1 MHTELTVLVLAA
13 LLQMVQMV
21 IPGYFMSKTPEG
33 RAYNLTPRDAKREP
47 GIQEGR
53 ASRAFQNMDQNLL
66 LFAIAALVIAVTD
79 GGSWWTGLLAWL
91 WLGLRV
97 AYVPAYILGLVP
109 WRSAIWAAS
118 GLCLLL
124 LLLAALF

>member
-1 MHTELTVLVLAA
+1 MQTELTVLVLAA
-13 LLQMVQMV
+13 LLQLVQMG
-21 IPGYFMSKTPEG
+21 IPGFYMTRSPG
-33 RAYNLTPRDAKREP
+33 GQAYNLSPRDAKREP
-47 GIQEGR
+47 GVQEGR

-66 LFAIAALVIAVTD
+66 LFAIAAVVIAVTD
-79 GGSWWTGLLAWL
+79 GGSGWTGLLAWI

-97 AYVPAYILGLVP
+97 VYVPAYILGWVP
-109 WRSAIWAAS
+109 WRSAIWATS

>member
-1 MHTELTVLVLAA
+1 MTTELTVLVLAA
-13 LLQMVQMV
+13 LLQVVQML
-21 IPGYFMSKTPEG
+21 IPGYYMTRTAEG
-33 RAYNLTPRDAKREP
+33 RAWNQTPRDVERKP

-53 ASRAFQNMDQNLL
+53 ASRAFLNMDQNLL
-66 LFAIAALVIAVTD
+66 LFAIAVVVIAVTG
-79 GGSWWTGLLAWL
+79 GGSWWTGLLAWA
-91 WLGLRV
+91 WLLLRAV
-97 AYVPAYILGLVP
+97 YVPAYVLGWVP